1 MFVNKYTIVNS
12 ELSGTTGQTINLFT
26 GQNQGLTGQQE
37 LIETKFVETEVDKA
51 VNVIYDYEKIK
62 LLPICDNTTTT
73 GTTMV
78 TDIIYNVNLLETESS
93 EISSA
98 SLTVF
103 TSLDISTIPPTIS
116 TTTAT
121 AIETSKKHNLK
132 LGEKIVILSP
142 LSNIFNKEFLVKR
155 LGLIGGTKK
164 DTVFVIDI
172 PPTSS
177 NLALI
182 NSTASKSSVKRV
194 SNLWSDI
201 GFDYNDFLFK
211 KKAFTKTF
219 LNLDFYDSDISTTQ
233 SLISFIT
240 LYPKFSQVDL
250 ALAGQ
255 GNTPDPKTYQ
265 LKFELGNTVLDR
277 TRNGEGFSLYHFKD
291 EILPKPLPPK
301 YLYMKAKFNNAKN
314 GISTGLMSSN
324 NPNLSIDKLM
334 LTTMNT
340 IPIIK
345 NNLYTRYILIRD
357 INGYFYKIDTDYSN
371 NVTPVLDTSGVNYGY
386 NIELYQT
393 STT

>member
-177 NLALI
+177 IQPLLKVRLKGYQI
-182 NSTASKSSVKRV
+182 
-194 SNLWSDI
+194 
-201 GFDYNDFLFK
+201 Y
-211 KKAFTKTF
+211 
-219 LNLDFYDSDISTTQ
+219 
-233 SLISFIT
+233 
-240 LYPKFSQVDL
+240 
-250 ALAGQ
+250 GQ
-255 GNTPDPKTYQ
+255 
-265 LKFELGNTVLDR
+265 
-277 TRNGEGFSLYHFKD
+277 
-291 EILPKPLPPK
+291 I
-301 YLYMKAKFNNAKN
+301 
-314 GISTGLMSSN
+314 
-324 NPNLSIDKLM
+324 
-334 LTTMNT
+334 
-340 IPIIK
+340 
-345 NNLYTRYILIRD
+345 
-357 INGYFYKIDTDYSN
+357 
-371 NVTPVLDTSGVNYGY
+371 
-386 NIELYQT
+386 
-393 STT
+393 